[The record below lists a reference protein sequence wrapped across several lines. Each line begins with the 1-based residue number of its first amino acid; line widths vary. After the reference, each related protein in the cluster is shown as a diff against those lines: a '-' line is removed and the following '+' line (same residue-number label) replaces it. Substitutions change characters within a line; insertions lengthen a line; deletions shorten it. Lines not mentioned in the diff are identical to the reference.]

1 MTAKSSYAKQFK
13 KGTYPDQ
20 HWDDSTRVN
29 GHEQDPPSKVRKR
42 QGIAIGS
49 QTEAYPGM
57 VSKADYSRK
66 RRK

>member
-1 MTAKSSYAKQFK
+1 MTKSSYAKQFK

-20 HWDDSTRVN
+20 HWDDSTVVN

-42 QGIAIGS
+42 QGIAKGS

-57 VSKADYSRK
+57 VGKADYK
-66 RRK
+66 RRAK